1 MLAELHVRDLG
12 VISDL
17 SLVLVPGMTALT
29 GETGAGKTLVVEAIE
44 LLVGGKAD
52 ALVVRPGAA
61 EAVVEGRFTVDLDK
75 AGPVR
80 AGLDNAGA
88 DNAGPDDPEEARLD
102 GASPS
107 DELIVGRVVP
117 AAGRSRAY
125 LDGRMATAAALAEAT
140 AGLVD
145 LHGQHAHQSLLTP
158 AAQRDA
164 LDAYGRVDLAPLEA
178 ARAHRRQLE
187 HELEALGGDAR
198 ARAREI
204 DLLRFQ
210 VDELDAAGL
219 GDPAEDEALAG
230 EEERLAGA
238 TAHRHA
244 ATLAATLLASEDGA
258 GDPLGRAVAAVAG
271 RAPLAMLEERLRAL
285 ATEVAELAADIRDT
299 AESLEDDPQRLDE
312 VRARR
317 QLLRQLCRKY
327 GDDVPTVLAYADEA
341 RKRLAELESW
351 EERASALEAARQTA
365 DAAVVAAQAA
375 VRAAREKAAPK
386 LAAAVQ
392 ARLRDL
398 AMPKAR
404 IDVVVGQEGAGDEVV
419 FLLGANPG
427 EETLPLARV
436 ASGGE
441 LARAML
447 ALRLTLTGPGST
459 TGRTLVFDE
468 VDAGVGGEAAIAVGR
483 ALAELARSGGH
494 QVLVVTHLAQVA
506 ACADHQ
512 IAVAKEVRGGRTL
525 ATAAALDQTARVVEL
540 ARMLSGQP
548 DSPTAR
554 RHAEEL
560 LAAAQTVAPIA
571 HAVAPVARAD
581 APPRTLNK
589 PRR

>member
-17 SLVLVPGMTALT
+17 SLVLAPGMTALT

-44 LLVGGKAD
+44 LLAGGKAD
-52 ALVVRPGAA
+52 PLVVRPGAT
-61 EAVVEGRFTVDLDK
+61 EAVVEGRFTTVP
-75 AGPVR
+75 AG
-80 AGLDNAGA
+80 AGSGDAGSGDAGSGDAGA
-88 DNAGPDDPEEARLD
+88 DAAGADAA
-102 GASPS
+102 GA
-107 DELIVGRVVP
+107 DEELILGRAIP

-125 LDGRMATAAALAEAT
+125 LNGHMATAGALAETT

-158 AAQRDA
+158 AAQRDC
-164 LDAYGRVDLAPLEA
+164 LDAYGRIELGPLEA

-187 HELEALGGDAR
+187 RDLEALGGDAR

-219 GDPAEDEALAG
+219 GDPAEDETLAA

-238 TAHRHA
+238 TAHREA
-244 ATLAATLLASEDGA
+244 AALAATLLASEDGA
-258 GDPLGRAVAAVAG
+258 GEPLGQAVAAMAG
-271 RAPLAMLEERLRAL
+271 RAPLADLEARLRAL
-285 ATEVAELAADIRDT
+285 AAEAAELAADIRDT
-299 AESLEDDPQRLDE
+299 AESLEDDPERLDE

-327 GDDVPTVLAYADEA
+327 GDDVPSVLAYAEEA
-341 RKRLAELESW
+341 RKRLAELESC
-351 EERASALEAARQTA
+351 EERAGALEAARQAA
-365 DAAVVAAQAA
+365 DTDVAEAEAA
-375 VRAAREKAAPK
+375 VRAARRKAAPK
-386 LAAAVQ
+386 LAAAVE

-398 AMPKAR
+398 AMAKAR
-404 IDVVVGQEGAGDEVV
+404 IDVAVGHDGSGDDVV

-447 ALRLTLTGPGST
+447 ALRLTLTGPGAAA
-459 TGRTLVFDE
+459 GRTLIFDE

-506 ACADHQ
+506 ACADQQ
-512 IAVAKEVRGGRTL
+512 IAVAKEIRGGRTI
-525 ATAAALDQTARVVEL
+525 ATAAPLDRAARVVEL

-560 LAAAQTVAPIA
+560 LAAAATPAATPTTGTRTA
-571 HAVAPVARAD
+571 G
-581 APPRTLNK
+581 PPASGTRGK